1 MVTSAEVTDHE
12 QLRQIVQRS
21 VQYGDF
27 TLSSGERSPYY
38 FDGKK
43 TTHDPEALP
52 GICKWVL
59 GEMEEAGLKALGGPA
74 TGANPIVTGVQML
87 AAFLGERIA
96 GFYVRKDGKAKE
108 HGTRQVIE
116 GNPPEGDKRVAM
128 VDDTMTTGGSLL
140 RAIEAVE
147 KAGYKVAKVLVIVDR
162 GEGGTE
168 ALRAR
173 GYQVSARFHADANGN
188 LS

>member
-1 MVTSAEVTDHE
+1 MVTSAEVTEHE

-27 TLSSGERSPYY
+27 ILSSGERSPYY

-43 TTHDPEALP
+43 ATHDPEALP
-52 GICKWVL
+52 RICRRIL
-59 GEMEEAGLKALGGPA
+59 GEMEEAGLKVIGGPA

-87 AAFLGERIA
+87 ASLRGEEIA
-96 GFYVRKDGKAKE
+96 GFYVRPRAKE
-108 HGTRQVIE
+108 HGTKRLVE
-116 GNPPEGDKRVAM
+116 GNIPGPGAEVVV
-128 VDDTMTTGGSLL
+128 VDDTMTTGGSL
-140 RAIEAVE
+140 RHAIDAVE
-147 KAGYKVAKVLVIVDR
+147 AEECKVARVIVIVDR
-162 GEGGTE
+162 GQGGAE

-173 GYQVSARFHADANGN
+173 GYQVSALFQADANGN